1 MKVAVF
7 TQTASDLSVASLFFG
22 ASVVSLKDLVELL
35 SDN

>member
-22 ASVVSLKDLVELL
+22 ASVESQRLGGIAER
-35 SDN
+35 